1 MKRKV
6 PAIEPIAAI
15 CYHELMILGID
26 EVGRGPWA
34 GPLVVGAVILG
45 GAEIDGLDDSKKLTK
60 KRREALDVE
69 IREKA
74 AAWALGWVSAQELDA
89 IGMSEALRLATRRA
103 VEQIQAQCRQQNLAF
118 SEIIIDGKVNFLRG
132 TALEKFVA
140 TIPKADG
147 LIPSVSAASIIAKV
161 ARDQFMAEQDA
172 VYPGYGFKSNAGYGV
187 AKHRAA
193 IERLGVTPL
202 HRLSFAPLAKY
213 AVTPRAVP
221 QKKSGQLY
229 VGPRYFS
236 DGARA
241 AELHQDAI
249 NDSAEAAL
257 IFSED
262 TAPGSS
268 VNPDGDTTQSK
279 PMTTRQIG
287 DKGEQAAADWL
298 TARGHEIVAR
308 NWRTRYCEIDI
319 VSVKGEVLYF
329 TEVKYRK
336 NDDFGDGLAAITAKK
351 QRQMRFA
358 AELFLAGKPECS
370 GMAAKLLA
378 ASVSGDPPAVQAVV
392 EVN

>member
-1 MKRKV
+1 M

-74 AAWALGWVSAQELDA
+74 AAHALGWVSAQELDA

-103 VEQIQAQCRQQNLAF
+103 VEQVQVQCRQQNLAF

-140 TIPKADG
+140 AIPKADG
-147 LIPSVSAASIIAKV
+147 LIPSVSAASIVAKV
-161 ARDQFMAEQDA
+161 ARDQFMAEQDV
-172 VYPGYGFKSNAGYGV
+172 VYPGYGFASNAGYGV

-241 AELHQDAI
+241 VELHQDAI

-257 IFSED
+257 IFSGD
-262 TAPGSS
+262 TAPDSS
-268 VNPDGDTTQSK
+268 ICINEK

-298 TARGHEIVAR
+298 AADGHEIIAR

-319 VSVKGEVLYF
+319 VSVKGEALYF

-336 NDDFGDGLAAITAKK
+336 NDDFGDGLAAITTKK

-358 AELFLAGKPECS
+358 AELFLAGKPEYS

-378 ASVSGDPPAVQAVV
+378 ASVSGNPPAVQAVV

>member
-1 MKRKV
+1 M

-74 AAWALGWVSAQELDA
+74 AAHALGWVSARELDD

-132 TALEKFVA
+132 TALEKFA
-140 TIPKADG
+140 MTMPKADG
-147 LIPSVSAASIIAKV
+147 LIPSVSAASIVAKV
-161 ARDQFMAEQDA
+161 ARDQFMVEQAA
-172 VYPGYGFKSNAGYGV
+172 VYPGYGFASNAGYGV

-193 IERLGVTPL
+193 IERMGVTPL

-213 AVTPRAVP
+213 TVTPRAVP
-221 QKKSGQLY
+221 QKKSGVQSIELPVGY
-229 VGPRYFS
+229 PQKRIRGPRKV
-236 DGARA
+236 
-241 AELHQDAI
+241 
-249 NDSAEAAL
+249 AL
-257 IFSED
+257 IFSGD
-262 TAPGSS
+262 TVPGSS

-298 TARGHEIVAR
+298 TADGHEIVAR

-319 VSVKGEVLYF
+319 VSVKDEVLYF

-336 NDDFGDGLAAITAKK
+336 NDDFGDGLAAITTKK

-358 AELFLAGKPECS
+358 AELFLAGKPEYS

>member
-1 MKRKV
+1 
-6 PAIEPIAAI
+6 
-15 CYHELMILGID
+15 MILGID

-74 AAWALGWVSAQELDA
+74 AAWALGWVSAQELDD

-118 SEIIIDGKVNFLRG
+118 SEVIIDGKVNFLRG

-172 VYPGYGFKSNAGYGV
+172 VYPGYGFASNAGYGV

-213 AVTPRAVP
+213 ADNKAKPRTVP
-221 QKKSGQLY
+221 QKTVVQSGEPSVGYPQKIIR
-229 VGPRYFS
+229 GPR
-236 DGARA
+236 
-241 AELHQDAI
+241 
-249 NDSAEAAL
+249 
-257 IFSED
+257 
-262 TAPGSS
+262 
-268 VNPDGDTTQSK
+268 K

>member
-1 MKRKV
+1 
-6 PAIEPIAAI
+6 
-15 CYHELMILGID
+15 MILGID

-60 KRREALDVE
+60 KRRQALDAL
-69 IREKA
+69 IRQQA
-74 AAWALGWVSAQELDA
+74 AAWALGWVGAQELDN

-103 VEQIQAQCRQQNLAF
+103 VEQVQAQCRQQNIAF

-132 TALEKFVA
+132 TALEKFA
-140 TIPKADG
+140 MTMPKADG

-161 ARDQFMAEQDA
+161 ARDQFMAEQAA
-172 VYPGYGFKSNAGYGV
+172 VYPGYGFASNAGYGV

-213 AVTPRAVP
+213 TVTPRAVP
-221 QKKSGQLY
+221 QKKSGVQSIELPVGY
-229 VGPRYFS
+229 PQKRIRGPRKV
-236 DGARA
+236 
-241 AELHQDAI
+241 
-249 NDSAEAAL
+249 AL
-257 IFSED
+257 IFSGD
-262 TAPGSS
+262 TAPDSS

-298 TARGHEIVAR
+298 AADGHEIIAR

>member
-1 MKRKV
+1 
-6 PAIEPIAAI
+6 
-15 CYHELMILGID
+15 MILGID

-60 KRREALDVE
+60 KRRQDLDAL
-69 IREKA
+69 IRQQA
-74 AAWALGWVSAQELDA
+74 AAWALGWVSARELDD

-103 VEQIQAQCRQQNLAF
+103 VEQIQAICRDEKLGF
-118 SEIIIDGKVNFLRG
+118 DEIIIDGTVNFLRG

-140 TIPKADG
+140 AIPKADG

-213 AVTPRAVP
+213 AVTPRTVPRKTGAQSGEPPVGYP
-221 QKKSGQLY
+221 QKRIR
-229 VGPRYFS
+229 GPRKV
-236 DGARA
+236 
-241 AELHQDAI
+241 
-249 NDSAEAAL
+249 AL

-262 TAPGSS
+262 TAPDGSICINEKS
-268 VNPDGDTTQSK
+268 
-279 PMTTRQIG
+279 MTTRQIG

>member
-1 MKRKV
+1 
-6 PAIEPIAAI
+6 
-15 CYHELMILGID
+15 MILGID

-60 KRREALDVE
+60 KRRQALDAL
-69 IREKA
+69 IRQQA
-74 AAWALGWVSAQELDA
+74 AAWALGWVSAQELDD

-103 VEQIQAQCRQQNLAF
+103 VEQIQAQCCQQNLAF

-147 LIPSVSAASIIAKV
+147 LIPSVSAASIVAKV

-187 AKHRAA
+187 VKHRAA

-221 QKKSGQLY
+221 QKKSGVQSIELPVGY
-229 VGPRYFS
+229 PQKRIRGPRKVALVFS
-236 DGARA
+236 G
-241 AELHQDAI
+241 
-249 NDSAEAAL
+249 
-257 IFSED
+257 D
-262 TAPGSS
+262 TAPDSS
-268 VNPDGDTTQSK
+268 VCINGKS
-279 PMTTRQIG
+279 MTTRQIG